1 MTMTMTMTMTH
12 HITSHHITSHHITV
26 LCPNHRAGIREQNT
40 HFEYVLVALVQMH
53 IGRENC
59 LENLITLIF
68 LQEKI
73 QVKKFEVKRR
83 RRLYQSIGSR
93 NTRLTVVSATA
104 I

>member
-1 MTMTMTMTMTH
+1 MT
-12 HITSHHITSHHITV
+12 HHITV
-26 LCPNHRAGIREQNT
+26 LCPNHRAGIRVQNT
-40 HFEYVLVALVQMH
+40 YVEYVLVALVQMH

-73 QVKKFEVKRR
+73 PVKKFEVKRRKRR

-93 NTRLTVVSATA
+93 NTSRNRRLTVISATA